1 MFPVFFP
8 REGKSL
14 STCPVTH
21 QRLEPPHTAQLSP
34 RASDKPPQC
43 LTPCCPCQDQPTARP
58 TPPQNGGGAPPA
70 PAAPAPWS
78 PPAALTPAAQ
88 SQVRQLPVGQLMA
101 EIHHPDGD
109 VHLQEQPQ
117 RHPAPCARRQ
127 AAEPLPLQAAPAPQ
141 PQPQHTGLRA
151 PRAPPPPGLASAQT
165 WDVTGEV
172 LPCYLQQQTSF

>member
-34 RASDKPPQC
+34 RASDKPPRC

-58 TPPQNGGGAPPA
+58 TPPRTVAVLPQPP
-70 PAAPAPWS
+70 PAPAPWS

-127 AAEPLPLQAAPAPQ
+127 AAQPLPLRAAPAPQ
-141 PQPQHTGLRA
+141 HAGLRA
-151 PRAPPPPGLASAQT
+151 PRAPLRPRVPQT
-165 WDVTGEV
+165 GDATGEV
-172 LPCYLQQQTSF
+172 LPCYLQQQMSF